1 MHSGAGVGMVVQKAL
16 SSKTTN
22 GLCDNKFVK
31 MAQMAGTVHPTIQ
44 QGLNV
49 LGCNAANRKHTDDD
63 SEESPRTSTRRGST
77 RDDDDDESNTP
88 AKKSKMQRLLDV
100 VRGEKG
106 AKSNFVKGLFGSSSA
121 DKTFKQGSK
130 LPSSSYELDKDDA
143 DTMKQF
149 SSQIE
154 DNSR

>member
-1 MHSGAGVGMVVQKAL
+1 MVVQKAL
-16 SSKTTN
+16 STKTTN
-22 GLCDNKFVK
+22 GLCDNKFVR
-31 MAQMAGTVHPTIQ
+31 MAQMAGIAHPAIQ

-49 LGCNAANRKHTDDD
+49 LGCNAANRKHTDDNAD
-63 SEESPRTSTRRGST
+63 ESGRTSTRRSST
-77 RDDDDDESNTP
+77 RDDDDDDEVTPQRDSNAP
-88 AKKSKMQRLLDV
+88 AKQSKIQQLLDV

-106 AKSNFVKGLFGSSSA
+106 AKSSFVKGLFGSGSS

-149 SSQIE
+149 ANRVD
-154 DNSR
+154 DNNR

>member
-1 MHSGAGVGMVVQKAL
+1 MVVQKAL

-31 MAQMAGTVHPTIQ
+31 MAQMAGSVHPTIQ

-49 LGCNAANRKHTDDD
+49 LGCNAANRKHTHDTE
-63 SEESPRTSTRRGST
+63 EESPRTSTRRSST
-77 RDDDDDESNTP
+77 RDDDDDEEINTP
-88 AKKSKMQRLLDV
+88 VKQSKMQQLLDV

-106 AKSNFVKGLFGSSSA
+106 AKSNFVKGLFGSGSS
-121 DKTFKQGSK
+121 DKSFKQGSK
-130 LPSSSYELDKDDA
+130 LPSSSYELDKDDV